1 LNRRL
6 FNNSSICLD
15 NTGNSATDKNI
26 PSEEPGDD
34 GSDEQAGEQ
43 PELDVEVASDTT
55 TAPAQTIKDV
65 VRAAREEFGEHLPEG
80 TLNEE
85 EYKIYERLYGPPRPV
100 EDVQETDSE
109 SAEIAEPERDPA
121 LFKKAEDGSWEEI
134 DHVEQEELDLDD
146 VVLSDE
152 TTYQDDLQAALDSD
166 RSARKERKESQDD
179 ERLQRDIAAAMSERK
194 ERTRRV
200 PSDDTLSQL
209 MEDMHAEYA
218 EENTSRYH
226 NQDEFVRTHPFTTAN
241 RFSTSP
247 STLQIPYND
256 MVAPVSS
263 LLSKLSNKHLDEAAA
278 AAFGGPALPYAT
290 GSPLSSK
297 ILPQKPIPLGPG
309 QNRMTEME
317 ADVYTAAIMPGAFAV
332 CTSILIE
339 LRKRLGS
346 GWLPGLLQKEGG
358 PRVLDVGAGGAGVIA
373 WREVLKAEWMRM
385 HNIEPPANNRR
396 TRLSES
402 EDDGEKP
409 RDTVEHVNALKPAV
423 PYGKATVLT
432 SSPALQQRASILL
445 ENTTFLPR
453 LPDYVHAQLDPDVQ
467 RKQYDVIVAP
477 YSLWHIAEGYERRQ
491 RVLNLW
497 SLLDPNGGV
506 LILLEKG
513 VPRGFEVIA
522 DARQYLL
529 GELFEG
535 GKEAMN
541 RNSRTATETSI
552 LDGSDGSPSDDPNAS
567 EDLRATLRSSRR
579 APGRIL
585 APCTNHN
592 KCPMYLIPGV
602 SRQRKDWCHFQQR
615 YIRPPYLQRLLGG
628 KDRNHEDV
636 NFSYVAVQKGV
647 SFDIDN
653 EGRKMKRG
661 DPATDRAF
669 EGYEIGDAEL
679 ATNGSAST
687 PTPTATSTDVV
698 TADTSPSQITN
709 YPNSLSLPRLVF
721 PPLKKPGHIILDV
734 CTPSGTLE
742 RWSVP
747 RSYGKQAYHDAR
759 KSKWGDLWALG
770 ARQRQ
775 SRRVRL
781 GKEHLQHGLGV
792 GRGMQSYL
800 KAEEQDVRET
810 AKRTKKPAQDV
821 KGRSRTTMLGE
832 GEEDALSGKEKRV
845 QKVRE
850 QKVKGREKA
859 RQRRRQETKE
869 LFRGV
874 E

>member
-1 LNRRL
+1 
-6 FNNSSICLD
+6 
-15 NTGNSATDKNI
+15 
-26 PSEEPGDD
+26 
-34 GSDEQAGEQ
+34 
-43 PELDVEVASDTT
+43 
-55 TAPAQTIKDV
+55 
-65 VRAAREEFGEHLPEG
+65 
-80 TLNEE
+80 
-85 EYKIYERLYGPPRPV
+85 
-100 EDVQETDSE
+100 
-109 SAEIAEPERDPA
+109 
-121 LFKKAEDGSWEEI
+121 
-134 DHVEQEELDLDD
+134 
-146 VVLSDE
+146 
-152 TTYQDDLQAALDSD
+152 
-166 RSARKERKESQDD
+166 
-179 ERLQRDIAAAMSERK
+179 
-194 ERTRRV
+194 
-200 PSDDTLSQL
+200 
-209 MEDMHAEYA
+209 
-218 EENTSRYH
+218 
-226 NQDEFVRTHPFTTAN
+226 
-241 RFSTSP
+241 
-247 STLQIPYND
+247 

-263 LLSKLSNKHLDEAAA
+263 LLSKLSNKHIDEAAA

-297 ILPQKPIPLGPG
+297 TMPQKPIPLGPG

-317 ADVYTAAIMPGAFAV
+317 ADVYTATIMPGAFAA
-332 CTSILIE
+332 CTSVLVE

-346 GWLPGLLQKEGG
+346 EWLQGLLQKEEG
-358 PRVLDVGAGGAGVIA
+358 PRVLDVGAGGAGVLA
-373 WREVLKAEWMRM
+373 WREVLKAEWKRM
-385 HNIEPPANNRR
+385 HNIEPPVRR
-396 TRLSES
+396 RWTEPAEKES
-402 EDDGEKP
+402 GNEKAADTPEDV
-409 RDTVEHVNALKPAV
+409 TALNPAV

-432 SSPALQQRASILL
+432 SSPALQHRASVLL

-453 LPDYVHAQLDPDVQ
+453 LPDYVHAQRDEDVQ
-467 RKQYDVIVAP
+467 RKRYDIIIAP

-541 RNSRTATETSI
+541 PKSKSGAETSM
-552 LDGSDGSPSDDPNAS
+552 LDESDAAS
-567 EDLRATLRSSRR
+567 QELRQTLRESRQ

-602 SRQRKDWCHFQQR
+602 SHQRKDWCHFQQR

-647 SFDIDN
+647 SFETDN
-653 EGRKMKRG
+653 EGRKIKRG
-661 DPATDRAF
+661 DSATDRAF
-669 EGYEIGDAEL
+669 QGYDLGDAEL
-679 ATNGSAST
+679 AANDSTSAPTNE
-687 PTPTATSTDVV
+687 ATSTNVG
-698 TADTSPSQITN
+698 TEDTPTSQPTN
-709 YPNSLSLPRLVF
+709 YPNSLTLPRLIF
-721 PPLKKPGHIILDV
+721 PPLKKPGHVILDV

-742 RWSVP
+742 RWSVS

-775 SRRVRL
+775 ARRVRL

-792 GRGMQSYL
+792 GRGMESYL
-800 KAEEQDVRET
+800 KAVEQDGGDAPKRKKGP
-810 AKRTKKPAQDV
+810 AKDV
-821 KGRSRTTMLGE
+821 KGRSRTTMSGE
-832 GEEDALSGKEKRV
+832 GEEDALSGKERRT

-869 LFRGV
+869 LFRNV
-874 E
+874 ES